1 VRRALLVA
9 LVASFALGAVAHSAP
24 PRRSLVLPEAVVGQP
39 ALLGSSLFYVVRTR
53 RQERVKRL
61 DLTTLQAAPVYTL
74 RSASAQ
80 LGGVVRA
87 GGGRVALDVEDINP
101 RGGFGSKVVELDPAG
116 GPPRLVATGLLR
128 NAKRRN
134 CGTEVSLEDVSQ
146 DGALVIDKA
155 RLGCGRRAAA
165 RHVLRRYAV
174 GPPSVLLRYTERL
187 SDESRQWRLAG
198 NRLLE
203 ATERGAR
210 ITDLTTRGV
219 RLVRPG
225 RRFQTVW
232 ADLDAV
238 GNAVVGELSFRGRSI
253 REIVRLS
260 GGPVLLDARDTQ
272 AQPRFCGNRLVV
284 QTVSR
289 DKQELL
295 VYDDLAAQPR
305 VAFSTP
311 RRSPDLEIQ
320 LSCDAGTAAL
330 VDYQR
335 GKRTVIEVIP
345 LGP

>member
-1 VRRALLVA
+1 VRRALVAA
-9 LVASFALGAVAHSAP
+9 LVATFALGPVAHAAP
-24 PRRSLVLPEAVVGQP
+24 VRRTIILPEAVVGQP
-39 ALLGSSLFYVVRTR
+39 APLGDALFYVVRTR
-53 RQERVKRL
+53 RQESIKRL
-61 DLTTLQAAPVYTL
+61 DLTTLQTAPAYAL

-80 LGGVVRA
+80 LGGLVRA
-87 GGGRVALDVEDINP
+87 GGGRVAFDVQDINP

-116 GPPRLVATGLLR
+116 GPSHVVATGLLR
-128 NAKRRN
+128 NTKRKN

-210 ITDLTTRGV
+210 ITDLATRTV
-219 RLVRPG
+219 RRVRPA

-232 ADLDAV
+232 ADLDSV
-238 GNAVVGELSFRGRSI
+238 GNAVVGELSFHGRST
-253 REIVRLS
+253 REVVRLS
-260 GGPVLLDARDTQ
+260 GGPVLLDARDTA
-272 AQPRFCGNRLVV
+272 AQPRFCGSRLVE

-295 VYDDLAAQPR
+295 VCDDLAVPPR

-311 RRSPDLEIQ
+311 RHSSDLEIQ
-320 LSCDAGTAAL
+320 LSCDADTAL
-330 VDYQR
+330 LTDYQR
-335 GKRTVIEVIP
+335 GRRTVIEVVP
-345 LGP
+345 LAP

>member
-1 VRRALLVA
+1 MRRALLGA
-9 LVASFALGAVAHSAP
+9 LVATFALGAVAHSAP

-39 ALLGSSLFYVVRTR
+39 ALLGDALFYVVRTR
-53 RQERVKRL
+53 RQESIKRL
-61 DLTTLQAAPVYTL
+61 DLTTLQTAPAYTL
-74 RSASAQ
+74 RAASAQ

-87 GGGRVALDVEDINP
+87 GGGRLAVDVEDINP
-101 RGGFGSKVVELDPAG
+101 RGGFGSKVVELYPAG
-116 GPPRLVATGLLR
+116 GAARTVASGLLR

-155 RLGCGRRAAA
+155 RLGCGRRAVG

-174 GPPSVLLRYTERL
+174 GPPSVLVRYTERL

-210 ITDLTTRGV
+210 ITDLTTHGV

-238 GNAVVGELSFRGRSI
+238 GNAVVGELSFRGRSV

-260 GGPVLLDARDTQ
+260 SGPVLLDVRDMQ
-272 AQPRFCGNRLVV
+272 AQPRFCGNRLVE

-295 VYDDLAAQPR
+295 VYDDLAGPPR

-311 RRSPDLEIQ
+311 RRSADLEIQ
-320 LSCDAGTAAL
+320 LSCDADTAVL
-330 VDYQR
+330 TDYQR
-335 GKRTVIEVIP
+335 ARRTAIEVVP
-345 LGP
+345 LAP